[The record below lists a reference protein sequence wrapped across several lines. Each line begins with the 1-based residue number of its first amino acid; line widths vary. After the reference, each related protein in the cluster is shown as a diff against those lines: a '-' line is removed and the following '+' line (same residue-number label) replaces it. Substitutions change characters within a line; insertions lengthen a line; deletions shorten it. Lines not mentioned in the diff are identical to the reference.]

1 MRSNSTLRSAS
12 DALELSYRQLGELEE
27 PASGSFAGL
36 IASRVLLNSQREQ
49 INHNKEWKS
58 FAQNQVLVAQNRVK
72 DASMEFEKFS
82 YLEVDELKKLKAQ
95 QAKQEAKDLDE
106 IALMLQKEKK

>member
-1 MRSNSTLRSAS
+1 
-12 DALELSYRQLGELEE
+12 
-27 PASGSFAGL
+27 
-36 IASRVLLNSQREQ
+36 
-49 INHNKEWKS
+49 
-58 FAQNQVLVAQNRVK
+58 
-72 DASMEFEKFS
+72 MEFEKFS